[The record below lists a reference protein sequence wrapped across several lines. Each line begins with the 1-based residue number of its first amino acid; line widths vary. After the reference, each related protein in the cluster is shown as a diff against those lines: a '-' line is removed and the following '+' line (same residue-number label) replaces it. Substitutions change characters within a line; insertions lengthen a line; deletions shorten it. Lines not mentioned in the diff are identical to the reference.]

1 MEYTDTESINFDTE
15 YQDGYLY
22 VEGLLYRIV
31 EETGSWYEYDAM
43 NFIVNFETEDTFD
56 QWELCYA
63 PTPIYELVTGML
75 DKKTS

>member
-1 MEYTDTESINFDTE
+1 MEYTDTEGINFDIE

-31 EETGSWYEYDAM
+31 EETGSWYEYDVQ
-43 NFIVNFETEDTFD
+43 NFIVNLETEDTFD
-56 QWELCYA
+56 QWELAYA
-63 PTPIYELVTGML
+63 PTPIYELVTEML